1 MRKGKPFLL
10 LILLLT
16 AGLLC
21 AEQIP
26 LTTES
31 ALKSWTKTIQGVTLE
46 NGYIKIEPTAEDLV
60 KGKGLLG
67 IWKTAVLKKYAG
79 KNVILSAELMLKN
92 VFALPNVK
100 YSGTKFMI
108 HFRKDGKEIYRGAA
122 DRLGSAPWKTYDFRF
137 RVPDNGRFTISLG
150 MQAKGIIC
158 VRNLKIRPAEVFADF
173 SSSANMG
180 FADPKDKDGRGG
192 WSDQG
197 PDNDASGFDFKKESY
212 ANVPFSVMDPAK
224 NNGKSVLTFGSINF
238 PKGLKTVRIPVS
250 ADGMKMLYLLHTA
263 CWAADKGEAG
273 TITLKG
279 KNGEQKIPVRF
290 KVDLGDQWNP
300 TGLKNGL
307 VGAVWNNRT
316 GGSNGLY
323 VSRFPVKADLGTIRE
338 ILLEGGSTGAVWIVA
353 GITLSGSDFPHPK
366 KEKFMVRAGDRFRAL
381 KRPPTPQILPDSALD
396 FSNLNTGK
404 IERIIINRHG
414 RLAKESSPE
423 EPFRFFAVQI
433 GTGTKDHYVFQD
445 DGKRKLNARAFWK
458 NKEQISALVQEVR
471 RHGCNMIRLHD
482 MDMVTVTDGAAN
494 LNPEKIDLW
503 DWCVAECKKNG
514 IYIQIDTMHV
524 QGFSKFSQWSRQGM
538 ERNAKFQ
545 LLFSKAMRE
554 EYRIGMKAFLEHV
567 NPYTKTAMR
576 DDPVLAVLNY
586 CNEQEFAFINTRY
599 SWNAALPEWRKFI
612 GDPNAPMFTRKE
624 WNTRNEKGK
633 KINAFITMKWREM
646 LAWYRKT
653 IHQEI
658 GYKGLAN
665 LWEMTSSMHYNV
677 LRNDLDYVMMH
688 AYHAHAIDCTKQAQG
703 SDIGGGLKQLRTL
716 LDARI
721 AGRPFLV
728 NEYASVYW
736 NRYRYE
742 EPFAVGAYA
751 AFQGFDM
758 LLRHGS
764 PIHVVNGERIFPWI
778 MFHDP
783 ICKASLA
790 QTALL
795 YGRGDVQE
803 GKRGVRLTFSEKAV
817 SDNMIWSDALNS
829 MQSRLSLIARFG
841 LEQTDPSPALR
852 PPAPADDL
860 RIPLL
865 GGAQVVE
872 NTQGFASSLESK
884 AGSFSL
890 ADQISVL
897 RKKGIIDRAN
907 RSNGAYVFENST
919 RELYVDTARNYMSV
933 NTPRFQGLCGEETA
947 KAELRD
953 VSIELLK
960 TRGIVSVASLR
971 KEKPIVDSDR
981 LLLTYATNALCSNM
995 TFENDSMMKVLY
1007 YGENPTMIETGRF
1020 RVRIRN
1026 KNADKLKLYPL
1037 LMNGKRC
1044 APVKPLSTKNGTF
1057 VAEIDT
1063 ATLPEGPAL
1072 FFELAE

>member
-180 FADPKDKDGRGG
+180 FADPKEKDGRGG

-381 KRPPTPQILPDSALD
+381 KRPPTPQILPGSALD

-482 MDMVTVTDGAAN
+482 MDMVTVTDGVAT

-624 WNTRNEKGK
+624 WNTKNEKSR

-665 LWEMTSSMHYNV
+665 LWEMTSSMHYNI

-688 AYHAHAIDCTKQAQG
+688 AYHAHAIDSATQSQG

-716 LDARI
+716 LDGRI

-742 EPFAVGAYA
+742 EPFAVSAYA
-751 AFQGFDM
+751 SFQGFDM

-764 PIHVVNGERIFPWI
+764 PIHVIDGERIFPWV

-795 YGRGDVQE
+795 YGRGDVKE
-803 GKRGVRLTFSEKAV
+803 GMRGVRLTFSEKAV
-817 SDNMIWSDALNS
+817 SKNMIWSDALNS
-829 MQSRLSLIARFG
+829 MQSRLSLIAKFG
-841 LEQTDPSPALR
+841 LEQTDPAPSLR

-865 GGAQVVE
+865 GGAQVIE
-872 NTQGFASSLESK
+872 NTQGFASSLESE
-884 AGSFSL
+884 AGNFSL
-890 ADQISVL
+890 ADQIGML

-907 RSNGAYVFENST
+907 RSDGAYVFESST
-919 RELYVDTARNYMSV
+919 KELYTDTEHNFMTV
-933 NTPRFQGLCGEETA
+933 NTPRFQGVCGEEKA
-947 KAELRD
+947 KAALRD

-971 KEKPIVDSDR
+971 KEKPIAESDR
-981 LLLTYATNALCSNM
+981 LLLVYATNALSNKM
-995 TFENDSMMKVLY
+995 TFEDESMRKIRY

-1020 RVRIRN
+1020 RVEIRN
-1026 KNADKLKLYPL
+1026 KNAEKLKLYPL
-1037 LMNGKRC
+1037 MMNGKRC
-1044 APVKPLSTKNGTF
+1044 TPVKPLSVRNGTF
-1057 VAEIDT
+1057 IAEIDT
-1063 ATLPEGPAL
+1063 AKLPDGPAL

>member
-1 MRKGKPFLL
+1 MKQTLALL
-10 LILLLT
+10 LLLLT
-16 AGLLC
+16 TGGLLR

-26 LTTES
+26 LASES
-31 ALKSWTKTIQGVTLE
+31 ALKTWKKTIQGVTLE
-46 NGYIKIEPTAEDLV
+46 KGFVKIEPTAEDLV

-67 IWKTAVLKKYAG
+67 IWRPVVLKKYAG
-79 KNVILSAELMLKN
+79 KDVILSTDMMLKGLS
-92 VFALPNVK
+92 VLRAEK
-100 YSGTKFMI
+100 YSGSKFMI
-108 HFRKDGKEIYRGAA
+108 HYRKDGKVIYRGMA
-122 DRLGSAPWKTYDFRF
+122 DRLGSAPWKTYEFRF
-137 RVPDNGRFTISLG
+137 KVPADGRFNVSLG
-150 MQAKGIIC
+150 MQAKGMIC
-158 VRNLKIRPAEVFADF
+158 FRNLRIRPAEVFADF

-180 FADPKDKDGRGG
+180 FADSKEKDGKGG

-197 PDNDASGFDFKKESY
+197 PDNDASGFDFRKSSY
-212 ANVPFSVMDPAK
+212 SGVPFHVTDPAK
-224 NNGKSVLTFGSINF
+224 NNGKSVLTFGSVNF

-250 ADGMKMLYLLHTA
+250 ADEMKMVYLLHTA
-263 CWAADKGEAG
+263 CWAPTKGDAG

-279 KNGEQKIPVRF
+279 SKGEQKIPVRF

-300 TGLKNGL
+300 TTLRNGL

-338 ILLEGGSTGAVWIVA
+338 IQLEGGSTGAVWIVA
-353 GITLSGSDFPHPK
+353 GITLSGTDFPRPK
-366 KEKFMVRAGDRFRAL
+366 TEKFVVRAGDRFRAL
-381 KRPPTPQILPDSALD
+381 KRPPTPQILPGSALD
-396 FSNLNTGK
+396 FSELNTGK

-414 RLAKESSPE
+414 RLAKESAPE
-423 EPFRFFAVQI
+423 EPFRFFAVEVSTSQ
-433 GTGTKDHYVFQD
+433 KDHYVNHD

-458 NKEQISALVQEVR
+458 DKNRISALVREIR
-471 RHGCNMIRLHD
+471 RHGCNMVRLHS
-482 MDMVTVTDGAAN
+482 MDMVTVTDGVAT
-494 LNPEKIDLW
+494 LNPGKIDLW

-524 QGFSKFSQWSRQGM
+524 QGFSKFNQWMREGRA
-538 ERNAKFQ
+538 RNAKFQ
-545 LLFSKAMRE
+545 LLFSKAMRD
-554 EYRIGMKAFLEHV
+554 EYRIGMKAFLDHV
-567 NPYTKTAMR
+567 NPYTKTALR

-586 CNEQEFAFINTRY
+586 CNEQEFAFISTEFP
-599 SWNAALPEWRKFI
+599 WDAALPEWRKFV

-624 WNTRNEKGK
+624 WVTKNEKGK

-688 AYHAHAIDCTKQAQG
+688 AYHAHAIDSKVQSQG

-742 EPFAVGAYA
+742 EPFAVSAYA
-751 AFQGFDM
+751 SFQGFDM

-783 ICKASLA
+783 ICKASLV

-817 SDNMIWSDALNS
+817 SDNMIWNDALNS
-829 MQSRLSLIARFG
+829 MQSRLSLIAKFG
-841 LEQTDPSPALR
+841 LEQTDPAPTLR

-872 NTQGFASSLESK
+872 NTQGFASSLESGT
-884 AGSFSL
+884 GSFSL
-890 ADQISVL
+890 ADQITVL
-897 RKKGIIDRAN
+897 RNKGIIDRAN
-907 RSNGAYVFENST
+907 RSDGAYVFENST
-919 RELYVDTARNYMSV
+919 RELYVDSVRNYMSV
-933 NTPRFQGLCGEETA
+933 NTPRFQGVCGEETA
-947 KAELRD
+947 KAALRD

-960 TRGIVSVASLR
+960 TRGVVSVASLR
-971 KEKPIVDSDR
+971 KGKPIAESDR
-981 LLLTYATNALCSNM
+981 LLLVYATNALCNNM
-995 TFENDSMMKVLY
+995 AFENDSMMKVLY

-1020 RVRIRN
+1020 RVTIRN
-1026 KNADKLKLYPL
+1026 RNAGKLKLYPL

-1044 APVKPLSTKNGTF
+1044 APVKPLSVGNGTLT
-1057 VAEIDT
+1057 AEIDT
-1063 ATLPEGPAL
+1063 AKLPEGPAL